1 MQLGKV
7 LHLSHKNYVHKLVWT
22 FQLAYN
28 TLCVINDAFHHF
40 KSVTMCED
48 SEQREKCFYEITSSK
63 TTMKQCLVTGMLK
76 IQKTVP
82 SSLQPPYACINRVL
96 LHYNT
101 MKMVPLKGNIFEWS
115 KITAT
120 CYQVFSLRSEVWGLG
135 PQPGIFKVIRSLFQC
150 ERVLGPHTDN
160 FNDANK
166 SYI

>member
-1 MQLGKV
+1 MWNG
-7 LHLSHKNYVHKLVWT
+7 
-22 FQLAYN
+22 
-28 TLCVINDAFHHF
+28 INDAFHHF

-48 SEQREKCFYEITSSK
+48 SEQREKCFYDITYSK
-63 TTMKQCLVTGMLK
+63 TTIKHFLVTGMLK

-82 SSLQPPYACINRVL
+82 SSLEPPYACINRVL

-101 MKMVPLKGNIFEWS
+101 MKMVPLKGNFFELT

-120 CYQVFSLRSEVWGLG
+120 CYQVWGLRSSIWVHS
-135 PQPGIFKVIRSLFQC
+135 PAYSKSNVFQC